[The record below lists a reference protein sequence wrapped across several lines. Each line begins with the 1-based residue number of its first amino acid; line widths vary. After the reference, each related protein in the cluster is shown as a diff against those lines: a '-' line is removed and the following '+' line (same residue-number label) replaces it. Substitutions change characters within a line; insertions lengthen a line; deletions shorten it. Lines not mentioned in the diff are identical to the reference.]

1 MAAFFW
7 LRGQDLNRQFK
18 TPGETRTDKQTLK
31 ILSAGA
37 PVDFKDDSPTKQRH
51 PDISSG
57 GTWPIIR

>member
-1 MAAFFW
+1 VFSFSAASVAIASM
-7 LRGQDLNRQFK
+7 RI
-18 TPGETRTDKQTLK
+18 DKVSLK

-57 GTWPIIR
+57 WTWPIIR